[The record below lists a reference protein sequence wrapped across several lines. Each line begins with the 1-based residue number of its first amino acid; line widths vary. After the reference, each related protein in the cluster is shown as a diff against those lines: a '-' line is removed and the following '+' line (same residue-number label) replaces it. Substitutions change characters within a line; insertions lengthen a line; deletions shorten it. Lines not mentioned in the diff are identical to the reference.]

1 MTESRNK
8 AIFLSYEGF
17 GQSYL
22 ETLYLPILDSVKNPL
37 IDFTVVQFIPKNHP
51 QKSTDAAAAERLGIK
66 LHFLNY
72 YNSPPLISTL
82 YLIINGFFKVGR
94 IVRKEKIDFIHART
108 IIPGLI
114 ALGAKI
120 FRPEMKFIFDTDGFV
135 PEYRIEIGLLD
146 EHGFIFKILKR
157 IEKLLIEKS
166 DIILVRTENAKKILT
181 HWYGSDAESKI
192 FVTPNGKDEDFY
204 YPFPE
209 AENRIIRQKYNLNDD
224 TIFVI
229 YVGTLSEAS
238 MPDKMF
244 RLFSHLKKLEPNSFF
259 LVLTASNYEPLNDMA
274 KAEGLT
280 EADYKVERV
289 FPAEIPSLIS
299 AADVGISF
307 RAATLSM
314 RGISPLKV
322 CEYLL
327 CGTPAIVNASI
338 GDLEELFEENK
349 ELGFLLKE
357 MSEDELK
364 QTAEW
369 IFKTAK
375 PMRKRLRETARQGG
389 IKEFGLSNI
398 KKLYESVYRK
408 LINKEDFI
416 SKKEI

>member
-1 MTESRNK
+1 MAQSHGK

-22 ETLYLPILDSVKNPL
+22 ETLYLPILDSIKKPP
-37 IDFTVVQFIPKNHP
+37 IDFTVVQFMPKNHP
-51 QKSTDAAAAERLGIK
+51 QKALDAAAAERLGIPV
-66 LHFLNY
+66 HFLNY
-72 YNSPPLISTL
+72 RNSPPVFSTI
-82 YLIINGFFKVGR
+82 YLILNGILKVGLLAR
-94 IVRKEKIDFIHART
+94 REKTDFIHART
-108 IIPGLI
+108 WIPGLI
-114 ALGAKI
+114 ALGAKL
-120 FRPEMKFIFDTDGFV
+120 FRPGLKFIFDTDGFV
-135 PEYRIEIGLLD
+135 PEFRVESGLLKNQ
-146 EHGFIFKILKR
+146 GLMFKTLKK
-157 IEKLLIEKS
+157 IEKLLIKKS
-166 DIILVRTENAKKILT
+166 DLILVRTNNARKILSN
-181 HWYGSDAESKI
+181 WYGDEAGSKI
-192 FVTPNGKDEDFY
+192 FVTPNGKDENFY
-204 YPFPE
+204 HAFSA
-209 AENRIIRQKYNLNDD
+209 AENRKVRQKYNLSDE
-224 TIFVI
+224 TILVL
-229 YVGTLSEAS
+229 YVGTLVENVL
-238 MPDKMF
+238 PDKMF
-244 RLFSHLKKLEPNSFF
+244 RLFSNLKKLEPNSFF
-259 LVLTASNYEPLNDMA
+259 LVLTVSNYEPLNDMA
-274 KAEGLT
+274 KAEALT
-280 EADYKVERV
+280 QADYKVERV
-289 FPAEIPSLIS
+289 LPAEIPSLIS

-314 RGISPLKV
+314 RGLSPLKV